1 MDRKPVGAIE
11 GSAVKIACD
20 DGDDVADG
28 EAETVEDGWT
38 DGGDESSGLG
48 SDVEK
53 SDDGND
59 EPDGANGIV
68 EGTTDTEGDGSCDGQ
83 LVGPRGI
90 FDGM

>member
-1 MDRKPVGAIE
+1 MGGKRVGARE
-11 GSAVKIACD
+11 GSDVKIACD

-28 EAETVEDGWT
+28 AAETVEDGWT

-48 SDVEK
+48 GDVEK
-53 SDDGND
+53 SDDGNG
-59 EPDGANGIV
+59 EPDGASGIV

-83 LVGPRGI
+83 LVGPNGI